1 MHAAAGLGSLR
12 QMELG
17 LTTFAEINDPSTS
30 PGERLRQVVEEAR
43 LADELGLDVYGVG
56 EHHRPDMAV
65 SAPEIVL
72 ATIAG
77 VTKRI
82 KLSSAVTVLS
92 SADPVRVYQSF
103 VTLDLLSGGR
113 AELMAGR
120 GSFTESFPLFGY
132 SLNDYDELFAEK
144 LDLLLALRDDEPVTW
159 SGKFRPPL
167 ENAMVYPRP
176 EGHPLP
182 IWIAVGGTPN
192 SVVRAGTLGL
202 PMALAIIGGQPAA
215 FAPHVDLY
223 RRALEYGQ
231 QDLDTPLAVHS
242 HGYVFDD
249 EQAAR
254 AEFLPAYRRTFAK
267 IGRERGWPPMSDAAV
282 EALIAPSGALFFGRP
297 EAVADKIVALHDLLN
312 IDRFE
317 MHVAHVDHSKTM
329 RSIELFA
336 TEVTP
341 LVRER
346 LATP

>member
-1 MHAAAGLGSLR
+1 MR
-12 QMELG
+12 IMELG
-17 LTTFAEINDPSTS
+17 LTTFAEINDSTVS
-30 PGERLRQVVEEAR
+30 PGQRLRQVVEEAK

-56 EHHRPDMAV
+56 EHHRADMAA

-72 ATIAG
+72 ALIAG
-77 VTKRI
+77 ATRDI
-82 KLSSAVTVLS
+82 TLSSAVTVLS
-92 SADPVRVYQSF
+92 SADPVRVYQNF
-103 VTLDLLSGGR
+103 ATLDLLSGGR

-144 LDLLLALRDDEPVTW
+144 LDLLLALREDKPVTW

-167 ENAMVYPRP
+167 DNATVYPRP
-176 EGHPLP
+176 EGRPLP

-223 RRALEYGQ
+223 RRALEYGGH
-231 QDLDTPLAVHS
+231 DPATPLAVHS

-249 EQAAR
+249 ERAAR

-282 EALIAPSGALFFGRP
+282 EALIEPSGALFFGRP
-297 EAVADKIVALHDLLN
+297 ETVADKIVALHELLH

-317 MHVAHVDHSKTM
+317 MHVSHVDHAKTM
-329 RSIELFA
+329 RSIELFGS
-336 TEVTP
+336 EVAP
-341 LVRER
+341 LVRKR
-346 LATP
+346 LTTSAT